1 MKFQQRINH
10 ESVSLCDKLI
20 VQTTGIGALNL
31 INILESGNAF
41 ASVYKFK

>member
-10 ESVSLCDKLI
+10 ESVSLYDII
-20 VQTTGIGALNL
+20 VQTTGIGTLIL
-31 INILESGNAF
+31 INILKSGNAF